1 MKNALLSVIVT
12 MCCAPVF
19 GQGGPPPVIGISRES
34 IKEGRGAAHEKV
46 EMDFA
51 RAFRK
56 ANFPYHYLALNAMTG
71 TTEVWFLE
79 EYPSFEAVEKA
90 DKEFAKPPMKN
101 DMEMLDARDGE
112 LRSGM
117 RNTYAVYHPELSY
130 RPDLANLGKT
140 RYVRVNS
147 YRVRLGQVES
157 FMESGKK
164 ILAAYQKANLDI
176 PVIAYEVVAGVPEG
190 LYLFLTPMES
200 LKTMDER
207 PAREKA
213 LMEALGAENF
223 SNIMKGTGQVIVSI
237 ETNLLSVNPRMSYVS
252 KETEDVDPA
261 FWRPKMTA
269 APKPSADAK
278 PKETKPGQ

>member
-1 MKNALLSVIVT
+1 MNKLLLLATAAV
-12 MCCAPVF
+12 CYAPAF
-19 GQGGPPPVIGISRES
+19 SQSGPPPVEGIIRES

-46 EMDFA
+46 EMDYA
-51 RAFRK
+51 RMFRK
-56 ANFPYHYLALNAMTG
+56 ANFPYNYLALETMSG
-71 TTEVWFLE
+71 PTEVWFVTF
-79 EYPSFEAVEKA
+79 YPSFEAVEKGINLMT
-90 DKEFAKPPMKN
+90 KSPMKN
-101 DMEMLDARDGE
+101 DVEMLDARDGE
-112 LRSGM
+112 LRSGS
-117 RNTYAVYHPELSY
+117 RSTFAVHHPELSY
-130 RPDLANLGKT
+130 RADLVSLGKT

-147 YRVRLGQVES
+147 YRVRLGQMES

-164 ILAAYQKANLDI
+164 ILAAYQRANLDI

-213 LMEALGAENF
+213 LMEAMGTENF
-223 SNIMKGTGQVIVSI
+223 SNIMKGTGQVIASI

-261 FWRPKMTA
+261 FWRPKMTT
-269 APKPSADAK
+269 APKPAADAK